1 MPEGHR
7 ADLRSTESRLDGFG
21 SRLFE
26 FTHIPLLLEASHAV
40 KSANLWGSTKI
51 DCRPTSL
58 IRMRYVGLA
67 QHNMLVMCACM
78 VGLISCHGS
87 STIGCI
93 NMSTGCVLA
102 RSLLFL
108 RALCDLCVIRNDND
122 IDRVLTPA
130 YRRYI
135 RAGNHIQLYV
145 LLYGLYHYQA
155 AVQLYGR

>member
-40 KSANLWGSTKI
+40 KSANLWWSTKI

-67 QHNMLVMCACM
+67 QHNMLVNVC
-78 VGLISCHGS
+78 VHGGVDIVPWIEHYRLYKHEYRLCTS
-87 STIGCI
+87 SFAFILT
-93 NMSTGCVLA
+93 
-102 RSLLFL
+102 RSM
-108 RALCDLCVIRNDND
+108 
-122 IDRVLTPA
+122 
-130 YRRYI
+130 
-135 RAGNHIQLYV
+135 
-145 LLYGLYHYQA
+145 
-155 AVQLYGR
+155 